1 MRVRS
6 LETRIANAGLRNY
19 VFVLLTA
26 DDGSTGVGE
35 ASLEWQE
42 RAVQTLIHEW
52 AEQYVIGS
60 SPLEIE
66 ATASRMIR
74 DQYQGGST
82 VMTAISAVEIA
93 MWDLLGKH
101 LNKPIY
107 QLLGGRVHRSLPA
120 YANGWY
126 GGIDTPEEYAQRAAE
141 AISRGYQGVKFD
153 PFGAAWKRLTPKE
166 FSAAVDR
173 VAAVR
178 RAIGR
183 AKKMMIEFHGRLSY
197 RSALD
202 MIRAIAPYD
211 PFWCEEPVAPELVE
225 QLVNLRKNCDV
236 PIAAGERN
244 YTLPDFYRLMN
255 LGAVDYVQLDV
266 SHCGGLL
273 AARKVAHVAE
283 ALDIGIAPHCSV
295 GPVALAAALQFDA
308 GVQNFVIQENFS
320 EYDVPW
326 RSELVGGWE
335 PCVGGE
341 FAVPDEP
348 GLGVGLNDDAF
359 SEHPYVAH
367 SFPSLWSTTWTD
379 NFTQNES
386 R

>member
-308 GVQNFVIQENFS
+308 GVQNFVIQESFS